1 MHRTVRV
8 QRSPINSK
16 LDTRN
21 ALRAAAI
28 SSPTILDLF
37 NDIFTAPRLV
47 SSSNNVTSTDV
58 REVVGDSVDDLLI
71 LRVTCGRRAHLPAC
85 CGSRTLAHA
94 AANSHTRWT
103 PRDIRRIIAY
113 DITPALTNVLER
125 MPTLR
130 RFIMPVNEMWTNTG
144 HQYISDYG

>member
-1 MHRTVRV
+1 M
-8 QRSPINSK
+8 
-16 LDTRN
+16 
-21 ALRAAAI
+21 
-28 SSPTILDLF
+28 
-37 NDIFTAPRLV
+37 
-47 SSSNNVTSTDV
+47 DV
-58 REVVGDSVDDLLI
+58 REVVGDFIDDLLI
-71 LRVTCGRRAHLPAC
+71 LRVTVNTFTRVAVTNTRTR
-85 CGSRTLAHA
+85 SRTRI
-94 AANSHTRWT
+94 RWM